1 MIDISWH
8 LEWRERIWWQYS
20 LEHADRRQR
29 ALSRELQ
36 WQCSLSRLKS
46 LAPLLP
52 LPQLRSLCLADRQKQ
67 LSNPLCNSS
76 SYRQDVQNNLPNLGK
91 TPLSLSPILGE
102 QQRLVSLSLDTLD
115 NECLGHSFQEKL
127 SSLESAIEQLENPQQ
142 TKRTVAGER
151 PTIVVT
157 RASSTSRSLQIAE
170 DEYEQLL
177 ETIGMLVK

>member
-1 MIDISWH
+1 MTR
-8 LEWRERIWWQYS
+8 LS
-20 LEHADRRQR
+20 LH
-29 ALSRELQ
+29 
-36 WQCSLSRLKS
+36 RLKS

-91 TPLSLSPILGE
+91 TPLSLSLQSSE
-102 QQRLVSLSLDTLD
+102 NSNDSCLSVDTLD

-127 SSLESAIEQLENPQQ
+127 SSLETAIEQLENPHQ
-142 TKRTVAGER
+142 TKRTAAGER